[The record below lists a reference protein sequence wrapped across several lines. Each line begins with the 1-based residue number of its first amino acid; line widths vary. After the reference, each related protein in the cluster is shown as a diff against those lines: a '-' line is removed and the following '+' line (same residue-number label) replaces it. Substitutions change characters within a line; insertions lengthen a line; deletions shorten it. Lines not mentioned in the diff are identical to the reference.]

1 MRKAGRERTEKGR
14 QEEKTGTLV
23 SAKYTGRETCPG
35 KEVGYIMYKLVIFDL
50 DGTLLNTIGDL
61 AAAGNHTL
69 AEMGFPQ
76 HPEESFKHFV
86 GNGIPKL
93 IERMLP
99 PGHDK
104 PTEERAYAMFTEY
117 YSQHKSD
124 LTKPYPGMRELVREL
139 REKGVV
145 CGCNSNKA
153 HEFSAELVR
162 QNYGG
167 DIAEVI
173 GFGAGFQPKPDPG
186 AALELI
192 RRAGVDP
199 QEALYVGDSDVD
211 IMTGHNAGIDVCAAL
226 WGFRS
231 YEELAAREPTYF
243 AHDAEELKK
252 IVLG

>member
-1 MRKAGRERTEKGR
+1 
-14 QEEKTGTLV
+14 
-23 SAKYTGRETCPG
+23 
-35 KEVGYIMYKLVIFDL
+35 MYKLVIFDL

-69 AEMGFPQ
+69 AELGFPQ
-76 HPEESFKHFV
+76 HPEEQYKHFV

-124 LTKPYPGMRELVREL
+124 LTKPYPGMPELIRDL
-139 REKGVV
+139 RGAGVL
-145 CGCNSNKA
+145 CAANSNKA
-153 HEFSAELVR
+153 HEFSVELIR
-162 QNYGG
+162 QNYG
-167 DIAEVI
+167 DEFNEII

-192 RRAGVDP
+192 RRTGV
-199 QEALYVGDSDVD
+199 QQQQTLYVGDSDVD
-211 IMTGHNAGIDVCAAL
+211 MLTGHNAGIDVCAVL

-231 YEELAAREPTYF
+231 REELEAHSPTYM
-243 AHDAEELKK
+243 AENPEQLRK
-252 IVLG
+252 IIL

>member
-1 MRKAGRERTEKGR
+1 
-14 QEEKTGTLV
+14 
-23 SAKYTGRETCPG
+23 
-35 KEVGYIMYKLVIFDL
+35 MYKLVIFDL

-61 AAAGNHTL
+61 VAAGNHTL
-69 AEMGFPQ
+69 TQMGFPQ
-76 HPEESFKHFV
+76 HPEDQYKHFV

-117 YSQHKSD
+117 YAQHKSD
-124 LTKPYPGMRELVREL
+124 LTKPYPGMPELIREL
-139 REKGVV
+139 RANGVI
-145 CGCNSNKA
+145 CASNSNKA
-153 HEFSAELVR
+153 HEFSAELIR

-167 DIAEVI
+167 DITEMI
-173 GFGAGFQPKPDPG
+173 GYGAGFQPKPDPG

-192 RRAGVDP
+192 RRTGVQP
-199 QEALYVGDSDVD
+199 QQALYVGDSDVD

-231 YEELAAREPTYF
+231 REELAAHNPTYM
-243 AHDAEELKK
+243 AENPEQLKK
-252 IVLG
+252 IILG

>member
-1 MRKAGRERTEKGR
+1 
-14 QEEKTGTLV
+14 
-23 SAKYTGRETCPG
+23 
-35 KEVGYIMYKLVIFDL
+35 MYRLVIFDL

-61 AAAGNHTL
+61 AAAGNYTL
-69 AEMGFPQ
+69 EKLGYPT
-76 HPEESFKHFV
+76 HGEEEYKLFV

-99 PGHDK
+99 KNCGEK
-104 PTEERAYAMFTEY
+104 EQSAALEIFGAY
-117 YSQHKSD
+117 YSEHKSD
-124 LTKPYPGMRELVREL
+124 RTVPYDGIKALLRELNSR
-139 REKGVV
+139 GVV
-145 CGCNSNKA
+145 AVCNTNKA